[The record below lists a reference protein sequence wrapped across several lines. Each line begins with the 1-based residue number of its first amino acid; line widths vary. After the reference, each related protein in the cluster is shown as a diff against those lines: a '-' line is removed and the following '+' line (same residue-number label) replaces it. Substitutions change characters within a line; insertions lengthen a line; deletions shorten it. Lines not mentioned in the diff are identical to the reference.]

1 MVRPTPTTQRDDEAR
16 MSAALRAFGLD
27 TRVVAA
33 EPITD
38 GLSGA
43 ELARVHLCQTAGAW
57 PGAPCGMRSRVIK
70 RIVAESG
77 WLGAATHDTHLRE
90 ATLWLAGLPQWL
102 PRGITQ
108 AVERV
113 VLEPDRTPPA
123 AALLMRDERSRL
135 MRRPY
140 RTPPGRLPREIVALL
155 DRLAALHARFWQS
168 PLLDDPALGLA
179 SQRDTL
185 LWLSPDVVRE
195 HIEAGDSQPYLRLA
209 LAGWEAFFR
218 LVTLV
223 APEDAATLRAVFED
237 PAPALRAIER
247 LPRTLIHGDIW
258 GPNLGWLPPT
268 RQAPR
273 TGHRLLLLDWAL
285 VAAAPAPY
293 DVLSLCGAWHT
304 LRPTSLLAAYRA
316 RLTRRLAARGAT
328 LTSGAW
334 QGLADAAY
342 LRTALTGGEA
352 WARAVEDAPSEPARR
367 EAMERLR
374 WWARRGARA
383 ARRLTQQTA
392 CGEV

>member
-1 MVRPTPTTQRDDEAR
+1 MMRPTPVMSPRDGEVA
-16 MSAALRAFGLD
+16 MSETLRALGLD
-27 TRVVAA
+27 AVVMAIG
-33 EPITD
+33 PITD

-43 ELARVHLCQTAGAW
+43 ELARVRLCQPAGAW

-70 RIVAESG
+70 RVEAESG

-90 ATLWLAGLPQWL
+90 AALWLAGLPGWL
-102 PRGITQ
+102 PKSIAQ

-113 VLEPDRTPPA
+113 ALAPEHTPPSA
-123 AALLMRDERSRL
+123 TLLMRDERSRL

-140 RTPPGRLPREIVALL
+140 RTPLGHLPRELATLL
-155 DRLAALHARFWQS
+155 DGLAMLHARFWQS

-185 LWLSPDVVRE
+185 LWLSPGVVRE
-195 HIEAGDSQPYLRLA
+195 RIVAGDSQHYLRLA

-218 LVTLV
+218 LV
-223 APEDAATLRAVFED
+223 APEDAVTLRATFEN
-237 PAPALRAIER
+237 PEPALRAIGR

-268 RQAPR
+268 RQAPH

-293 DVLSLCGAWHT
+293 DALSVCGAWHT
-304 LRPTSLLAAYRA
+304 LRPTVLLAAYRA
-316 RLTRRLAARGAT
+316 RLTRRLAARGVT
-328 LTSGAW
+328 LTPAEW
-334 QGLADAAY
+334 RGLADAAY

-352 WARAVEDAPSEPARR
+352 WARAVEDAPSDWARR

-374 WWARRGARA
+374 WWAHRGAQA
-383 ARRLTQQTA
+383 AWRLA
-392 CGEV
+392 GD